1 MTTIEV
7 IEVGLDTLK
16 IINQPLDAQRYG
28 FLLDPAFGEEGVNLR
43 IRFELLL
50 PINETQHLFCKT
62 ITGFFLENF
71 NQDYFK
77 SEIETISG
85 LVQTSMANTRLLI
98 MQKQQKLNYV
108 QMKYFD
114 NKYFQDEIKLQ
125 IKELNL

>member
-1 MTTIEV
+1 MATVEV
-7 IEVGLDTLK
+7 IEVGLDTLD
-16 IINQPLDAQRYG
+16 IINQPLDEQRYG
-28 FLLDPAFGEEGVNLR
+28 FLLSPAFGEEGVNLR
-43 IRFELLL
+43 IRFELHL
-50 PINETQHLFCKT
+50 PINEKQHLFCKT

-125 IKELNL
+125 IKELSL

>member
-1 MTTIEV
+1 MTTVEV
-7 IEVGLDTLK
+7 IEVGLDTLD
-16 IINQPLDAQRYG
+16 IINQPLDEQRYG
-28 FLLDPAFGEEGVNLR
+28 FLLSPAFGEEGVNLR

-50 PINETQHLFCKT
+50 PINETQYLFCKT

-77 SEIETISG
+77 NEIETISG
-85 LVQTSMANTRLLI
+85 LVQTSMANTRLII

-114 NKYFQDEIKLQ
+114 NVYFKDEIKAQ
-125 IKELNL
+125 IEELGF

>member
-50 PINETQHLFCKT
+50 PINETQHRR
-62 ITGFFLENF
+62 
-71 NQDYFK
+71 K
-77 SEIETISG
+77 S
-85 LVQTSMANTRLLI
+85 
-98 MQKQQKLNYV
+98 
-108 QMKYFD
+108 
-114 NKYFQDEIKLQ
+114 
-125 IKELNL
+125 